1 VLLQNSDLFWK
12 PTLALQSDVASVITS
27 LAEGLQGY
35 KCDDDW
41 LVELRARDDSREA
54 TNRWHTQSWV
64 MIDDWLT

>member
-1 VLLQNSDLFWK
+1 MLLQNSDLFWK

-54 TNRWHTQSWV
+54 TNR
-64 MIDDWLT
+64 